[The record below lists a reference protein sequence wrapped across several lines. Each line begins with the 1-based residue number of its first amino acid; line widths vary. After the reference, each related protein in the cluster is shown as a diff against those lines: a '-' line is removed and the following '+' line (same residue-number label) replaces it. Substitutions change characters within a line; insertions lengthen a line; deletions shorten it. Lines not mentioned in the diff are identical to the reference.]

1 MTHSTEMFGKEQR
14 QDREVSWLEW
24 KEYRCRALEQ
34 NKERGQNGRHF
45 TVIESPVKIR
55 GHVGELDT

>member
-1 MTHSTEMFGKEQR
+1 MFGKGQR